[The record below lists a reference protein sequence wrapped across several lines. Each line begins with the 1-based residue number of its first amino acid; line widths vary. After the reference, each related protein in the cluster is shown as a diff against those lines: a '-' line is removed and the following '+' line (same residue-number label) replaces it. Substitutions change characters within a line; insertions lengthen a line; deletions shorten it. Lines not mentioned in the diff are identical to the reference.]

1 MSDSGL
7 GICAYKTEVLFQV
20 IKQGTKGYYLF
31 HSMYLSCQLAHNDN
45 FTFRYEVMLR
55 GEKEKE
61 ESC

>member
-20 IKQGTKGYYLF
+20 MKQGSKGYVM
-31 HSMYLSCQLAHNDN
+31 STAHNDN